1 MDSYHDSYQWTHGFL
16 SGFVAK
22 IRIMDSY
29 HGFVSVGSWIG
40 IMDSYPGFVSWIR
53 IMDSYHRNRGVV
65 SGDSY
70 RGFVSVD
77 SWIRIK
83 IRIPDSH
90 HELVSWIPI
99 SVFMDSC
106 QDSYPAFVPWIRV
119 MGSYRRIHGFVPG
132 FVYKIRIQESYHGF
146 VSWIRSGAFMDS
158 YQDSYPGI
166 VGTIGGRS
174 QTISIKN
181 ETTIRGPLRRHKL

>member
-1 MDSYHDSYQWTHGFL
+1 MGSCD
-16 SGFVAK
+16 GFVSVDSGTR
-22 IRIMDSY
+22 IRIYIQGSY
-29 HGFVSVGSWIG
+29 HGFVAWVRINGF
-40 IMDSYPGFVSWIR
+40 MDLCLDSYPGFVSWIR

-146 VSWIRSGAFMDS
+146 VSWIRSGGFMDS
-158 YQDSYPGI
+158 YQDSYPRF
-166 VGTIGGRS
+166 VS
-174 QTISIKN
+174 
-181 ETTIRGPLRRHKL
+181 